1 MAEQV
6 AMEVGQVQ
14 GDEEM
19 VVDDF
24 QEIEALAEL
33 GVSAADV
40 KKAKEGGFF
49 TIQSLIMNPRKRLHA
64 VKGLSEAKADKMLE
78 AAKKLTTAGSWIS
91 GAEAM
96 QKRAREIIKVTT
108 GAAALDTLLGGGM
121 ETKAITELYGEYR
134 TGKTQ
139 LCHTLCVAV
148 QLPIAQGG
156 GAGKAAYVDTEG
168 TFRPERIRAIAA
180 RFNLD
185 PDAVLD
191 NIVVGRAHTVDGQM
205 ELLQAVGAKMVE
217 EPYKLLI
224 VDSIMA
230 LFRTDFTGR
239 GELAERQ
246 QKLGQMMALLK
257 KISEEFNVAVVVTNQ
272 AMSDPGGGM
281 TFISEE
287 FNVAVVVTN
296 QISEEFNVAVVVTNQ
311 VMSDPGGGMTF
322 VADPKKPVGGHVM
335 AHASTQRLYLRKGKG
350 EQRVAKVVDSPCL
363 AEGEASFALSD
374 DGVVE
379 YKE

>member
-6 AMEVGQVQ
+6 AMEQAQVQ
-14 GDEEM
+14 GEDEM

-40 KKAKEGGFF
+40 KKAKEGGFY
-49 TIQSLIMNPRKRLHA
+49 TIQSLIMNPRKQRLHA
-64 VKGLSEAKADKMLE
+64 VKGLSEAKADKMVE

-96 QKRAREIIKVTT
+96 QKRAREIVKVTT

-148 QLPIAQGG
+148 QLPITQGG

-272 AMSDPGGGM
+272 
-281 TFISEE
+281 
-287 FNVAVVVTN
+287 
-296 QISEEFNVAVVVTNQ
+296 

>member
-6 AMEVGQVQ
+6 AMEEGQVQ

-49 TIQSLIMNPRKRLHA
+49 TIQSLIMNPRKCLYAVKGLSEAKADKMLEATPSSKSLLLLLLLACVCCSCLQRLHAVKGLSEAKADKMLEAAKKLTSLRRLHA

-96 QKRAREIIKVTT
+96 QKRAREIVKVTT

-205 ELLQAVGAKMVE
+205 ELLQAV
-217 EPYKLLI
+217 
-224 VDSIMA
+224 S
-230 LFRTDFTGR
+230 R
-239 GELAERQ
+239 
-246 QKLGQMMALLK
+246 
-257 KISEEFNVAVVVTNQ
+257 
-272 AMSDPGGGM
+272 
-281 TFISEE
+281 
-287 FNVAVVVTN
+287 
-296 QISEEFNVAVVVTNQ
+296 
-311 VMSDPGGGMTF
+311 
-322 VADPKKPVGGHVM
+322 
-335 AHASTQRLYLRKGKG
+335 
-350 EQRVAKVVDSPCL
+350 
-363 AEGEASFALSD
+363 
-374 DGVVE
+374 
-379 YKE
+379 